1 MILTLQSEPLAK
13 DKFDKFRG
21 GFYLVQR
28 AVLFHDVE
36 VWDESATFNDAYVSY
51 TSRSMTCLVRMFW
64 VEYREPIAF
73 RKELLSIDIPG
84 FVGHVG

>member
-36 VWDESATFNDAYVSY
+36 VWDESATFNDAYV
-51 TSRSMTCLVRMFW
+51 TNLCRSVTVFVRIFG
-64 VEYREPIAF
+64 VE
-73 RKELLSIDIPG
+73 
-84 FVGHVG
+84 